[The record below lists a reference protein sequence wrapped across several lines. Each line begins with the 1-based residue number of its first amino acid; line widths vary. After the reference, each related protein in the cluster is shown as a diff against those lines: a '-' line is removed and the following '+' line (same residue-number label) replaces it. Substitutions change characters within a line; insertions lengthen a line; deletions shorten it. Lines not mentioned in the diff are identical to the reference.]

1 MRSAVWVGLTLGAV
15 LPGTAVA
22 QTIEFHLD
30 AVGLTYQE
38 VREGRDALGTGG
50 GAAIVLRVKRFAID
64 VRGYTAKVEPDSG
77 GAGYDFRQ
85 IDVRVSYRINPFLAL
100 EVGGGR
106 RYVTPEFAT
115 QEVGVFRIGVLS
127 ENDLTQ
133 LAKVWVRG
141 AYLANP
147 QFSGGGTADVSFEFG
162 LGVAVG
168 TANGR
173 FRVRAEYEF
182 QRIDREVDAAKV
194 PLQLSLARAG
204 IAFGF

>member
-1 MRSAVWVGLTLGAV
+1 VRASFWAGLALAAG
-15 LPGTAVA
+15 LPGAAGA
-22 QTIEFHLD
+22 QTIEFHLE

-50 GAAIVLRVKRFAID
+50 GAGIVLRVKRFSLD
-64 VRGYTAKVEPDSG
+64 VRGYTAEVEPDSG

-85 IDVRVSYRINPFLAL
+85 IDVRASYRVNPFLAV
-100 EVGGGR
+100 EIGGGR
-106 RYVTPEFAT
+106 RYVTPEFAS
-115 QEVGVFRIGVLS
+115 QEVGVIRIGVLS

-147 QFSGGGTADVSFEFG
+147 QFSGGGTADLAFEFG

-182 QRIDREVDAAKV
+182 QRIDREVDAANV

>member
-1 MRSAVWVGLTLGAV
+1 MRAGVLVGVALAAA
-15 LPGTAVA
+15 LPGSAAA
-22 QTIEFHLD
+22 QTFEFHLE

-38 VREGRDALGTGG
+38 VREGRDAVGKGG
-50 GAAIVLRVKRFAID
+50 GAGIVLRVKRFGLD
-64 VRGYTAKVEPDSG
+64 VRGYTAEVEPDSG

-85 IDVRVSYRINPFLAL
+85 IDVRLSYRFSKFLAL

-115 QEVGVFRIGVLS
+115 QEVGVLRIGVLS

-147 QFSGGGTADVSFEFG
+147 QFSGGGTGDVAFEFG
-162 LGVAVG
+162 LGVALG
-168 TANGR
+168 AANGR
-173 FRVRAEYEF
+173 FRVRVEYEF
-182 QRIDREVDAAKV
+182 QRIDREVGAASV

>member
-1 MRSAVWVGLTLGAV
+1 MRAGVLVGVAIAAA
-15 LPGTAVA
+15 LPGSAAA
-22 QTIEFHLD
+22 QTFEFHVE

-38 VREGRDALGTGG
+38 VREGRDAVGKGG
-50 GAAIVLRVKRFAID
+50 GAGIVLRVKRFGLD
-64 VRGYTAKVEPDSG
+64 VRGYTAEVEPDSA

-85 IDVRVSYRINPFLAL
+85 IDVRASYRFSQFLAL

-115 QEVGVFRIGVLS
+115 QEVGLLRIGVLS
-127 ENDLTQ
+127 ENDLTR

-147 QFSGGGTADVSFEFG
+147 QFSGGGTGDVAFEFG
-162 LGVAVG
+162 LGVALG

-173 FRVRAEYEF
+173 FRVRVEYEF
-182 QRIDREVDAAKV
+182 QRIDREVDAASV